1 MGCLRCFFLP
11 FLPPLVVDC
20 RGLGADWELDLE
32 DWDAVA
38 WESVR
43 LLDSDTVE
51 DRWVMVRAAFGALV
65 GDSSVSDW
73 SQWSRWERFLSFCL
87 RMLSD

>member
-51 DRWVMVRAAFGALV
+51 DRWVLVRAAFGALV
-65 GDSSVSDW
+65 GDSSVSERL
-73 SQWSRWERFLSFCL
+73 WSRCWRFFSFFSWC
-87 RMLSD
+87 LSD